1 MKLKFGLAGSFFKGG
16 KMSWSRSGFSK
27 GKKVS
32 AALSNEDC
40 LCFNLQEQEV
50 KLTALTSKSLGNK
63 QIDQFYSINSQ
74 GLSEV
79 ELGDRLRPIIGD
91 LHFKH
96 PRVIGLVSSNVVV
109 TRNIE
114 IPSRD
119 PDEIREI
126 LSLQASRHTPYS
138 RGEIIIDY
146 INLGVFKSVYT
157 KVLFIIVPRT
167 VVMKYYDLASQLH
180 LRVEKIVFAPEAIA
194 RFFGKHLNLINE
206 RLPICIIQIDS
217 TTSEFLIVFRGAALF
232 VRSIPVGA
240 RHFEAASEG
249 YSTRF
254 CEELKKSFDTYQSE
268 NIDLMPAYIVLGGAT
283 RGLEDLNAAIQ
294 ENFNM
299 SVKQISDLDILP
311 IRPEM
316 KEKYAEQNVS
326 LLSTAA
332 TGILVDDLAVDL
344 SSDESKM
351 NRIMID
357 RTKQVIKA
365 GILSMVFLGLLC
377 FSIASHIYSKA
388 VRLQQLTAR
397 YEPIKKE
404 AKVLEDTYLRV
415 RAVKNYLETRGMA
428 LEVLTEIS
436 SMLAPDLYLTDFKFE
451 AGKKVGVKGS
461 TYAKPSIF
469 ILVDAMGKSKLLK
482 NVETKYITGRVDE
495 GTEVSDFEIAAS
507 LK

>member
-1 MKLKFGLAGSFFKGG
+1 MKFGFGSIGSMLKGQ
-16 KMSWSRSGFSK
+16 KMPLPQISFSK
-27 GKKVS
+27 RKKVS
-32 AALSNEDC
+32 TALGSEDC

-50 KLTALTSKSLGNK
+50 KLTALTSKSLGDK

-74 GLSEV
+74 GLSGA
-79 ELGDRLRPIIGD
+79 ELSERLRPMIEG

-96 PRVIGLVSSNVVV
+96 PRVFGLVSSNAVV

-167 VVMKYYDLASQLH
+167 VIVKYYDLASQLR
-180 LRVEKIVFAPEAIA
+180 LRIEKIIFVPEAMA
-194 RFFGKHLNLINE
+194 RFFGKHLNLLNE
-206 RLPICIIQIDS
+206 RLPVCIVQIDS

-249 YSTRF
+249 YSARF

-283 RGLEDLNAAIQ
+283 QGLEDLNSAIQ

-299 SVKQISDLDILP
+299 SVKQVSDLDILP
-311 IRPEM
+311 VRPEF
-316 KEKYAEQNVS
+316 KEKYAGQNVD
-326 LLSTAA
+326 LLSAA
-332 TGILVDDLAVDL
+332 TPGLFVDDLGVDL
-344 SSDESKM
+344 SSDESKL

-357 RTKQVIKA
+357 RSKLVIKA

-377 FSIASHIYSKA
+377 FSVASHIYSKA
-388 VRLQQLTAR
+388 VRLQQLTER
-397 YEPIKKE
+397 YDPIKKE
-404 AKVLEDTYLRV
+404 AKVLEDTYIRV
-415 RAVKNYLETRGMA
+415 RAVKSYLEARGTA
-428 LEVLTEIS
+428 LEVLAEIS
-436 SMLAPDLYLTDFKFE
+436 SMLSQDLYLTDFKFE
-451 AGKKVGVKGS
+451 AGKKVGLKGS
-461 TYAKPSIF
+461 AYAKPSIF
-469 ILVDAMGKSKLLK
+469 GLVDEMKKSKLFK
-482 NVETKYITGRVDE
+482 NVETKYITGRAEE